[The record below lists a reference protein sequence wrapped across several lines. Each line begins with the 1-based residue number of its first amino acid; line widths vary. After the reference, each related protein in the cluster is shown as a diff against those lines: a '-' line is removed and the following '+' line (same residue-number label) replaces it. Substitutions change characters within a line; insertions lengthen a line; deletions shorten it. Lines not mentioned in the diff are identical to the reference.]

1 MGSKAKELNKELETL
16 VGRFRTLRN
25 IDYDP
30 TKVDFLYAMTE
41 KSIEKEMSI
50 ELIIERLKAVETIHQ
65 ESTNIS
71 RTFDTV
77 DENQPEV
84 AQRLKKERV
93 LINET
98 KEMLVN
104 AVKEV

>member
-1 MGSKAKELNKELETL
+1 M
-16 VGRFRTLRN
+16 
-25 IDYDP
+25 
-30 TKVDFLYAMTE
+30 
-41 KSIEKEMSI
+41 
-50 ELIIERLKAVETIHQ
+50 RLKAVESIHQ
-65 ESTNIS
+65 ESSNIS

-84 AQRLKKERV
+84 TKRLQKERT

-104 AVKEV
+104 AVKEVQELVASL